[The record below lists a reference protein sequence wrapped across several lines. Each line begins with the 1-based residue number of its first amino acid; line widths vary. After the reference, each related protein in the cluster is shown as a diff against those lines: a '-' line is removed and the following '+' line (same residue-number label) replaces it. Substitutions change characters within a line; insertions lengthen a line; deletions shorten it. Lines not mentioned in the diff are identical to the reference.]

1 MYICTY
7 PIIKMYI
14 CICTFLPNTICASP
28 QASVD
33 GAESLLKKH
42 EEFEVTS
49 QPHDGRVKA
58 LSEQANRLI
67 QAGHYDRE
75 RWDVVSRVCGVWSDV
90 VEQYMA
96 CIGFPYGG
104 MLSVV
109 TV

>member
-1 MYICTY
+1 MS
-7 PIIKMYI
+7 
-14 CICTFLPNTICASP
+14 LPNTVCASP

-67 QAGHYDRE
+67 QSGHYDRE
-75 RWDVVSRVCGVWSDV
+75 RWDVASYRFCMV
-90 VEQYMA
+90 
-96 CIGFPYGG
+96 GG
-104 MLSVV
+104 GCNL
-109 TV
+109 